1 MKQKNLTVIV
11 PVYKVEPYINKCLDS
26 LLVPEEIRKDLEVII
41 INDGTPDRSAE
52 MARAYERNYPAT
64 FRVID
69 KSNGGHGSAWNLG
82 LKEANGKY
90 IRFLDSDD
98 WVDTAE
104 FTRLL
109 SRLKE
114 LDVDLVLSHYN
125 RYYVQTGELIKH
137 PMFKEACD
145 RTYDISSFEW
155 NKLSW
160 EGFNFWGCTYK
171 TSVLKEEYPLFL
183 EGVYYDDAILFIAPL
198 FLCKTIHV
206 FDATIY
212 NYLIGRPGQT
222 MAPEVKRRHLI
233 SWVKTHFQVFEF
245 GISHLNPSID
255 QNRKNYLVG
264 FYKEWI
270 HSCLVRLTDAPFS
283 QCKELSAQ
291 CYGFYQQLQSRIP
304 ETDLSSKT
312 ILLYNKLPFPIYYFT
327 RRLLRKVMKTN

>member
-125 RYYVQTGELIKH
+125 RYYVQTEPMTFHPSNGINSVGKGSIFGGVPIK
-137 PMFKEACD
+137 
-145 RTYDISSFEW
+145 RQY
-155 NKLSW
+155 
-160 EGFNFWGCTYK
+160 
-171 TSVLKEEYPLFL
+171 
-183 EGVYYDDAILFIAPL
+183 
-198 FLCKTIHV
+198 
-206 FDATIY
+206 
-212 NYLIGRPGQT
+212 
-222 MAPEVKRRHLI
+222 
-233 SWVKTHFQVFEF
+233 
-245 GISHLNPSID
+245 
-255 QNRKNYLVG
+255 
-264 FYKEWI
+264 
-270 HSCLVRLTDAPFS
+270 
-283 QCKELSAQ
+283 
-291 CYGFYQQLQSRIP
+291 
-304 ETDLSSKT
+304 
-312 ILLYNKLPFPIYYFT
+312 
-327 RRLLRKVMKTN
+327 